1 MMYVHFTVAAVL
13 SLHTVELL
21 VIIVAALTTGYLLK
35 LFWSQW
41 RNDAA
46 DNEAAAQETA
56 VEVLQNKFSAE
67 IQRRQEAEALLQ
79 DEIKAAEKR
88 HMDLQ
93 VQYAKALTH
102 IEELKQVPAA
112 ETVTEMEL
120 VLHNLQD
127 KIIQQE
133 RNLLEAE
140 QKLHQSEQQRNTID
154 HLYRELVQ
162 KNEEDS
168 NASET
173 EKPDI
178 HQLHQLLAEMKM
190 TNDRLTAQLE
200 EAQEEIQ
207 QLQQQLIHTST
218 GDNEQHLQQQI
229 VQLKE
234 QLQEAVQQQSLSEEM
249 LLQKAGITATRI
261 QASQVAEKVE
271 QFRDHL
277 TAILRDT
284 YSYEQLLASNERL
297 NESIAR
303 LQLEKRS
310 SEEELLQLQPMLA
323 EREQLEEEIKT
334 MQENMRLKED
344 AWMEQTGTLQSGLAV
359 LQEQV
364 QQKEQ
369 AIEQLQQ
376 TKQQQ
381 ELLIDELQHK
391 LEERE
396 RLSKEMFLV
405 MKDIETRFSHFQTA
419 TEVQPVINGNGHMQ
433 YQ

>member
-1 MMYVHFTVAAVL
+1 MMYLSFTTAAVL
-13 SLHTVELL
+13 SLHAMELV
-21 VIIVAALTTGYLLK
+21 VIISAAITAGYLLK
-35 LFWSQW
+35 LFWGQLRKDKSLSEE
-41 RNDAA
+41 
-46 DNEAAAQETA
+46 EASETA

-67 IQRRQEAEALLQ
+67 ISRREEAETVLQ
-79 DEIKAAEKR
+79 NEIKAAEKR

-102 IEELKQVPAA
+102 IEELKQLPETEAVP
-112 ETVTEMEL
+112 EQQI
-120 VLHNLQD
+120 VLHNLQE

-140 QKLHQSEQQRNTID
+140 QKLRMSEQQRTIID
-154 HLYRELVQ
+154 QQYRELMTQ
-162 KNEEDS
+162 HENEQSAE
-168 NASET
+168 ET
-173 EKPDI
+173 EKPAI
-178 HQLHQLLAEMKM
+178 HQLHQLLAEKQV

-207 QLQQQLIHTST
+207 QLQQQLINSSAS
-218 GDNEQHLQQQI
+218 GNEQHLQQQI
-229 VQLKE
+229 MQLKE
-234 QLQEAVQQQSLSEEM
+234 QLKEAAQSQHLSEEM

-303 LQLEKRS
+303 LQQEKRTA
-310 SEEELLQLQPMLA
+310 EDELQQLQPMLA
-323 EREQLEEEIKT
+323 EKEKLEEEVKAA
-334 MQENMRLKED
+334 QESMRLKED
-344 AWMEQTGTLQSGLAV
+344 AWMEQTGSWQSSVTV
-359 LQEQV
+359 LQEQA

-369 AIEQLQQ
+369 AIEELLKTKHQQ
-376 TKQQQ
+376 K
-381 ELLIDELQHK
+381 LLIDELQHK
-391 LEERE
+391 LQERE
-396 RLSKEMFLV
+396 RLSKEMLLV
-405 MKDIETRFSHFQTA
+405 MKDIETRFAHFQTA
-419 TEVQPVINGNGHMQ
+419 TEGQPVINGNGHMQ

>member
-1 MMYVHFTVAAVL
+1 MYTGFTAAAVV
-13 SLHTVELL
+13 SLHTMELL
-21 VIIVAALTTGYLLK
+21 IIIIAALAAGYLFK
-35 LFWSQW
+35 LFWGQW
-41 RNDAA
+41 RADKTTTDAA
-46 DNEAAAQETA
+46 AHETA

-67 IQRRQEAEALLQ
+67 MQRREEAEALLQ

-102 IEELKQVPAA
+102 IEELKQVP
-112 ETVTEMEL
+112 VDDTENGL
-120 VLHNLQD
+120 VLQNLQD

-140 QKLHQSEQQRNTID
+140 QKLHQSEQQRSSID
-154 HLYRELVQ
+154 QLYRALQ
-162 KNEEDS
+162 QQNEEEND
-168 NASET
+168 NSET

-178 HQLHQLLAEMKM
+178 HKLHQLLAEMKT

-207 QLQQQLIHTST
+207 QLQNQLIHSSA
-218 GDNEQHLQQQI
+218 GDNEQYLQQQI
-229 VQLKE
+229 VQLKA

-297 NESIAR
+297 KESIAR
-303 LQLEKRS
+303 LQLEKS
-310 SEEELLQLQPMLA
+310 STEEELLQLQPSLA
-323 EREQLEEEIKT
+323 EKEKLEEEIKT
-334 MQENMRLKED
+334 MQENMRTKED
-344 AWMEQTGTLQSGLAV
+344 AWMEQTGSLQSGINV

-369 AIEQLQQ
+369 AIEQLHK
-376 TKQQQ
+376 TKHQQ

-419 TEVQPVINGNGHMQ
+419 TEGQRFVNSNGHMQ

>member
-1 MMYVHFTVAAVL
+1 MYTGFTAAAVV
-13 SLHTVELL
+13 SLHTMELL
-21 VIIVAALTTGYLLK
+21 VIIIAALAAGYLFK
-35 LFWSQW
+35 LFWGQW
-41 RNDAA
+41 RNDKTGT
-46 DNEAAAQETA
+46 EAAAHETA

-67 IQRRQEAEALLQ
+67 MQRREEAEALLQ

-102 IEELKQVPAA
+102 IEELKQAPVADA
-112 ETVTEMEL
+112 EQES
-120 VLHNLQD
+120 VLQNLQD

-140 QKLHQSEQQRNTID
+140 QKLHQSEQQRSSID
-154 HLYRELVQ
+154 KLYSELLQ
-162 KNEEDS
+162 KSEEENS
-168 NASET
+168 NNET

-178 HQLHQLLAEMKM
+178 PQLHQLLAEMKT

-200 EAQEEIQ
+200 EAQQEIQ
-207 QLQQQLIHTST
+207 QLQQQLIYSSA
-218 GDNEQHLQQQI
+218 GDNDQHLQQQI

-303 LQLEKRS
+303 LQQEKRS
-310 SEEELLQLQPMLA
+310 TEEELLQLQPMLA
-323 EREQLEEEIKT
+323 ERAQLEEELKT
-334 MQENMRLKED
+334 MQENMRMKED
-344 AWMEQTGTLQSGLAV
+344 AWMEQTGSLQTGLTA

-369 AIEQLQQ
+369 VIEQLQQ

-391 LEERE
+391 LAERE

-419 TEVQPVINGNGHMQ
+419 TEGQTVVNGNGHMQ

>member
-1 MMYVHFTVAAVL
+1 MYVSVTVAAVL
-13 SLHTVELL
+13 SLHTMELL
-21 VIIVAALTTGYLLK
+21 VIIIAALAAGYLLK
-35 LFWSQW
+35 LFWGQW
-41 RNDAA
+41 RSDTAG
-46 DNEAAAQETA
+46 NEAAAQETA

-67 IQRRQEAEALLQ
+67 IQRREEAEALLQ

-102 IEELKQVPAA
+102 IEELKQVQIA
-112 ETVTEMEL
+112 ETETEQEL

-133 RNLLEAE
+133 RNLLEVE
-140 QKLHQSEQQRNTID
+140 QKLNQSELQRNAID

-162 KNEEDS
+162 KNEA
-168 NASET
+168 NGNVSET

-178 HQLHQLLAEMKM
+178 HQPHQLLAEAKS
-190 TNDRLTAQLE
+190 TNDLLTAQLE

-207 QLQQQLIHTST
+207 QLQQQLMDSSAS
-218 GDNEQHLQQQI
+218 DNEQHLQQQI

-303 LQLEKRS
+303 LQQEKRS
-310 SEEELLQLQPMLA
+310 TEEELLQLQPMLA
-323 EREQLEEEIKT
+323 EREQLEEQIKKLQDSIR
-334 MQENMRLKED
+334 MKED
-344 AWMEQTGTLQSGLAV
+344 AWMEQTGSLQSGLEV

-364 QQKEQ
+364 QQKEL

-405 MKDIETRFSHFQTA
+405 MKDIETRFTHFQTVTDGPA
-419 TEVQPVINGNGHMQ
+419 VINGNGNMQ

>member
-1 MMYVHFTVAAVL
+1 MYTGFTAAAVL
-13 SLHTVELL
+13 SLHTMELL
-21 VIIVAALTTGYLLK
+21 VIVIAAITAGYLLK
-35 LFWSQW
+35 LFWNQVRKDSHSSEE
-41 RNDAA
+41 
-46 DNEAAAQETA
+46 EARETA

-67 IQRRQEAEALLQ
+67 ILRREETEALLQ

-102 IEELKQVPAA
+102 IEELKNGTATTDLSGQ
-112 ETVTEMEL
+112 ETVM
-120 VLHNLQD
+120 HNLQE

-133 RNLLEAE
+133 RYLLEAE
-140 QKLHQSEQQRNTID
+140 QKLRQSEQQRNAID
-154 HLYRELVQ
+154 QQYRELIMQ
-162 KNEEDS
+162 NENEQS
-168 NASET
+168 PGET
-173 EKPDI
+173 EKPEI
-178 HQLHQLLAEMKM
+178 HQLRQLVAETQV

-207 QLQQQLIHTST
+207 QLQQQLIGSSVS
-218 GDNEQHLQQQI
+218 DNEQHLQQQI
-229 VQLKE
+229 MQLKE
-234 QLQEAVQQQSLSEEM
+234 QLKEAIQNQSLSEEM

-297 NESIAR
+297 NESITK
-303 LQLEKRS
+303 LQQEKRTA
-310 SEEELLQLQPMLA
+310 EEELLQLQPMLA
-323 EREQLEEEIKT
+323 EREKLEEEIKNV
-334 MQENMRLKED
+334 QENMRLKED
-344 AWMEQTGTLQSGLAV
+344 AWMEQTGSLQSSVTV
-359 LQEQV
+359 LQEQL

-369 AIEQLQQ
+369 AIEEMHK

-381 ELLIDELQHK
+381 GQLIEELQHK
-391 LEERE
+391 LQERE
-396 RLSKEMFLV
+396 RLSKEMLLV
-405 MKDIETRFSHFQTA
+405 MKDIETRFAHFQTA
-419 TEVQPVINGNGHMQ
+419 TEGQPVINGNGHMQ